1 MRKGQTIV
9 RQKPAPTTMAMPATF
24 AEQLQ
29 LDIRALEDCGHVRQ
43 GIMVA
48 PYNQWGGANGPL
60 CCQTEDP
67 EESSE

>member
-1 MRKGQTIV
+1 
-9 RQKPAPTTMAMPATF
+9 MAMPATF

-48 PYNQWGGANGPL
+48 PYNQLGGANGPL
-60 CCQTEDP
+60 CRQTEDP